1 MIIRGRRKINLITLS
16 VKLTLRGC
24 LMGLGLT
31 LRGRESYEF
40 GTHVKGKNE
49 EKRTKR

>member
-31 LRGRESYEF
+31 LRGKMRKSERKDKK
-40 GTHVKGKNE
+40 TQKAITDV
-49 EKRTKR
+49 